1 MRFVTLY
8 LKTENVHL
16 LKDVGMIPYHMMK
29 EHGADSTV
37 VTYDNGGEYSYID
50 SEVRGLK
57 LEFIERSRFG
67 RIVDGMLYLIKNARK
82 IDVLN
87 IYHLNLSSYFYEIV
101 YRIFNRR
108 GVIYLKL
115 DMNPAGFITC
125 FKKNPV
131 GIIKRATI
139 RRADLVSVET
149 TAMRKKLRKFFG
161 EKIIYIPNG
170 CYRDPDDK
178 ALPVS
183 GDPAVS
189 EALHKEKVI
198 LTVGNLGTYD
208 KATEV
213 LLEAYKKYVSRVGK
227 DAYKL
232 RLVGSIED
240 DFREYTEKYFEN
252 DEDLRDKVVFTG
264 PLSDKKLLNE
274 EYERARIFTL
284 PSRSE
289 SFGIVLVEAASK
301 GCYLVTSDMVPAG
314 YDVSHGYEN
323 GMSVPAG
330 DPDALC
336 EAFTELTL
344 GQMDWDKMAKKT
356 AAYVKAAFD
365 WSRIAGHLNDELN
378 TVI

>member
-16 LKDVGMIPYHMMK
+16 LKDVGMIPYYMMK
-29 EHGADSTV
+29 EHGAESTV
-37 VTYDNGGEYSYID
+37 VTYDNGGEYSYTD
-50 SEVRGLK
+50 NEVRGLG
-57 LEFIERSRFG
+57 LEFVRRSRFG
-67 RIVDGMLYLIKNARK
+67 RIVDGMLYLMRNAGR

-101 YRIFNRR
+101 YRMFNRR

-131 GIIKRATI
+131 GMIKRATI
-139 RRADLVSVET
+139 RRADLASVET

-170 CYRDPDDK
+170 CYRDTDTGTGSATADGT
-178 ALPVS
+178 VR
-183 GDPAVS
+183 
-189 EALHKEKVI
+189 EAFHKENVI
-198 LTVGNLGTYD
+198 LTVGNLGTFD

-213 LLEAYKKYVSRVGK
+213 LLEAYKRYMERVGE

-240 DFREYTEKYFEN
+240 DFRKN
-252 DEDLRDKVVFTG
+252 IDEFFGTDDKLRDKVVFTG
-264 PLSDKKLLNE
+264 PVSDKRLLNE

-289 SFGIVLVEAASK
+289 SFGIVLVEAALK

-314 YDVSHGYEN
+314 YDVSHRYEN
-323 GMSVPAG
+323 GVSVPAG
-330 DPDALC
+330 DPEALC
-336 EAFTELTL
+336 NAFTELTKRD
-344 GQMDWDKMAKKT
+344 MDWEGIAKKT

-365 WSRIAGHLNDELN
+365 WSRIVGHLNDELN
-378 TVI
+378 IVM

>member
-16 LKDVGMIPYHMMK
+16 LKDVGMIPYYMMK
-29 EHGADSTV
+29 EHGAESSV
-37 VTYDNGGEYSYID
+37 VTYDNGGEYSYTD
-50 SEVRGLK
+50 NEVRGLG
-57 LEFIERSRFG
+57 LEFVRRSRFG
-67 RIVDGMLYLIKNARK
+67 RIVDGMLYLMRNAGR

-101 YRIFNRR
+101 YRMFNRR

-131 GIIKRATI
+131 GMIKRATI
-139 RRADLVSVET
+139 RRADLASVET

-170 CYRDPDDK
+170 CYRDTDTGTGSAPDDGT
-178 ALPVS
+178 VR
-183 GDPAVS
+183 
-189 EALHKEKVI
+189 EAFHKENVI
-198 LTVGNLGTYD
+198 LTVGNLGTFD

-213 LLEAYKKYVSRVGK
+213 LLEAYKRYMERVGE

-240 DFREYTEKYFEN
+240 DFRKHIDDFFGTDDK
-252 DEDLRDKVVFTG
+252 LRDKVVFTG
-264 PLSDKKLLNE
+264 PVSDKRLLNE
-274 EYERARIFTL
+274 EYERARLFTL

-289 SFGIVLVEAASK
+289 SFGIVLVEAALK

-314 YDVSHGYEN
+314 YDVSH
-323 GMSVPAG
+323 
-330 DPDALC
+330 
-336 EAFTELTL
+336 
-344 GQMDWDKMAKKT
+344 
-356 AAYVKAAFD
+356 
-365 WSRIAGHLNDELN
+365 R
-378 TVI
+378 